1 MLDNITVEMTKI
13 HLLNL
18 NENLP
23 TTILK
28 IGFTT
33 LHKKKIMKTFHEFK
47 SNIKTFTIK
56 KL

>member
-33 LHKKKIMKTFHEFK
+33 LHKKK
-47 SNIKTFTIK
+47 S
-56 KL
+56 